1 VTGTSVPE
9 DPTIGAH
16 PSGPAS
22 IGILGGTFNP
32 PHLGHLALAASARE
46 GLGLEEVWLV
56 PARTSPFKLGEE
68 DPGPEHRLAMCRLA
82 VASAPGLSVCALEL
96 ERSGPSYT
104 VDTLQAIHA
113 SHPHSELTFIVGADT
128 AATMPSWEE
137 PVELLELAGLAVAA
151 RTGASRREVRATLEA
166 LVPAAQKGPPRLDLR
181 FLDMEKVEISSSMA
195 RERAARGEPIEDLV
209 GVPVARYVAE
219 QDLYLHATAGRA
231 A

>member
-1 VTGTSVPE
+1 VTGTSAPE
-9 DPTIGAH
+9 DLRIHAKRP
-16 PSGPAS
+16 GPAS

-56 PARTSPFKLGEE
+56 PARSSPFKLGEE
-68 DPGPEHRLAMCRLA
+68 DPGPEHRLAMCRLSA
-82 VASAPGLSVCALEL
+82 ASAPGLSVCVLEL

-104 VDTLQAIHA
+104 VDTLRAIYA

-128 AATMPSWEE
+128 AVTIPSWKE
-137 PVELLELAGLAVAA
+137 PVQLLELAGLAVAA
-151 RTGASRREVRATLEA
+151 RTGASRREVLETLEG
-166 LVPAAQKGPPRLDLR
+166 LVPVAQEGRSRPAVG
-181 FLDMEKVEISSSMA
+181 FLDMEKLEISSSLA
-195 RERAARGEPIEDLV
+195 RERAVGGEPIEDLV

-219 QDLYLHATAGRA
+219 QALYAQASAPRA